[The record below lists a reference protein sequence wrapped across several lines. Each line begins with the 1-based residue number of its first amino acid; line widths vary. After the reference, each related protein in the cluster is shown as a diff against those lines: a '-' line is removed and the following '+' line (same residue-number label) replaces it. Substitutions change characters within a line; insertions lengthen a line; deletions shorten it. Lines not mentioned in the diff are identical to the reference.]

1 MMLLKILKMRLL
13 WILVSMLKFWR
24 GSPLDLADLALS
36 DFLLSTFPQTAGLE
50 DLNIQVSDIKWC
62 AFGGVIMD
70 DR

>member
-1 MMLLKILKMRLL
+1 
-13 WILVSMLKFWR
+13 MLKFWR